1 MQVFLTHVLS
11 ALKFRE
17 WIGGEEKLNKYCHD
31 LAISGGNKLAELLGT
46 QVMDK
51 DGEFTA
57 NMVGPNFFSCPLFS
71 PMI

>member
-1 MQVFLTHVLS
+1 MLS

-31 LAISGGNKLAELLGT
+31 LAINGGKKLAELLGT

-57 NMVGPNFFSCPLFS
+57 NMVSPNFCSCPTLS
-71 PMI
+71 PIL